1 MKTFVIALASV
12 WSILLPAACVV
23 FWKKKTSAPIKPFI
37 VGAVTFLVFA
47 MGLEQLLHVFCLPLV
62 MDKPLLYAL
71 YGALAA
77 GVFEETG
84 RFVAFSTVLKKNTAK
99 NNSVA
104 YGIGHGGIE
113 VLLVLGIN
121 YITVLFVLITKNPVA
136 LNALQPA
143 IEQLAP
149 GVVLVAMLER
159 LFALLF
165 HICASV
171 FVFISVHDKSKRW
184 YFPLAILLHALLD
197 LPAALYQKGQL
208 SLWAVEAIV
217 VVYTVL
223 FAVITKKV
231 YAGYREKAAE
241 ECTE

>member
-1 MKTFVIALASV
+1 MKIFMIALAAV
-12 WSILLPAACVV
+12 WSLLLPAVCVI

-62 MDKPLLYAL
+62 MDNPVLYAL

-84 RFVAFSTVLKKNTAK
+84 RFAAFSTVLKKNTGK

-121 YITVLFVLITKNPVA
+121 YITVLFVLLTKNPA
-136 LNALQPA
+136 GMNALQPT

-149 GVVLVAMLER
+149 GLILTAMLER

-197 LPAALYQKGQL
+197 LPAAFYQAGQL
-208 SLWAVEAIV
+208 ALWAVEAIV

-223 FAVITKKV
+223 FAVITQKV
-231 YAGYREKAAE
+231 YAGYREKTAE
-241 ECTE
+241 ECGE